1 MSISLT
7 QILIQQGYL
16 TTEQYNYAYQLQQ
29 SQAAEHRKPL
39 AQIYLE
45 EGFFGIEHIEYCLRL
60 KQQYLVDGVT
70 PEFEMQVPDQLSA
83 EPQEQAEEE
92 GGVVTCK
99 TCLSECQAGWAMCP
113 FCGSNLK

>member
-1 MSISLT
+1 MSVSLT

-29 SQAAEHRKPL
+29 SQPVELRKPL

-60 KQQYLVDGVT
+60 KQQYLAEGVT
-70 PEFEMQVPDQLSA
+70 SEYEMQIPDQLS
-83 EPQEQAEEE
+83 EEVQYEQE
-92 GGVVTCK
+92 GDMVTCK
-99 TCLSECQAGWAMCP
+99 TCLSECQASWAMCP
-113 FCGSNLK
+113 FCGGNLK